1 MECHF
6 LSLKSSAM
14 KTDLPDIEI
23 LLVED
28 SSDDAELTVHAL
40 TQTNKSLQLLHL
52 KDGAEALAFLFGR
65 SSRIDRVHMPRLIL
79 LDLKLPKVDGFEV
92 LRKIRE
98 DERTRTLP
106 VVILTSSAQK
116 RDISE
121 AYKLGVN
128 SYVVKPVD
136 FESFVKKIGTIAFYW
151 NHVNEKPERALEVYD
166 QVKEG
171 IVGDDNK
178 SLPFR

>member
-1 MECHF
+1 ME
-6 LSLKSSAM
+6 K
-14 KTDLPDIEI
+14 DLHDIEI

-28 SSDDAELTVHAL
+28 SPDDAELTVHAL
-40 TQTNKSLQLLHL
+40 TQANKSLPLLRL
-52 KDGAEALAFLFGR
+52 KDGAQALTFLFSGPR
-65 SSRIDRVHMPRLIL
+65 GIDNARMPRLVL
-79 LDLKLPKVDGFEV
+79 LDLKLPKVDGLEV

-128 SYVVKPVD
+128 SYVVKPVEFD
-136 FESFVKKIGTIAFYW
+136 NFVEKVSALAIYWSKINA
-151 NHVNEKPERALEVYD
+151 KPELMLELNDKV
-166 QVKEG
+166 
-171 IVGDDNK
+171 
-178 SLPFR
+178 S